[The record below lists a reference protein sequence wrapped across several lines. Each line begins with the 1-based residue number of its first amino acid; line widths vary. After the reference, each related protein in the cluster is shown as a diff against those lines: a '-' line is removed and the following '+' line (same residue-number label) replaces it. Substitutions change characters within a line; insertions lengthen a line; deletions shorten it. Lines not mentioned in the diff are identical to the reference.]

1 MVLNL
6 LNVNYIKLKHE
17 RYDVKKP
24 THHAGRYNDGF
35 DDKKSKAFAALP
47 FLDCEW

>member
-24 THHAGRYNDGF
+24 TLHAGRYNDGF
-35 DDKKSKAFAALP
+35 DDKKKQSVCGFAFFRL
-47 FLDCEW
+47 

>member
-24 THHAGRYNDGF
+24 THHADRYNDGF
-35 DDKKSKAFAALP
+35 DDKKKQSVGGFAFFRL
-47 FLDCEW
+47 